1 LYVPFPHAVHAVAPP
16 DDTEPAAHAVQLLE
30 PEGRE
35 GLAWD
40 QNQFA
45 WSPGAVLRMTEPP
58 LEIDTRRPAGPPPF
72 QDSSTMMLAPALK
85 DTVVEAGVGHED
97 TLETS
102 LPPFTVRMATSSHA
116 YETVAEAAAFS
127 VTVVKK
133 YVCALVLAG
142 ASLAAPAVLQ
152 IQFAVV
158 SKLVVAAVP
167 FHGPWLVVAALNTAL
182 PDATVAAEENLP
194 ASQVTHELA
203 PVLAWKVPAAQT
215 EQPAEAPAAE

>member
-1 LYVPFPHAVHAVAPP
+1 
-16 DDTEPAAHAVQLLE
+16 VQLVAAV
-30 PEGRE
+30 GAE
-35 GLAWD
+35 GLVWD
-40 QNQFA
+40 QNHFD

-72 QDSSTMMLAPALK
+72 HDSSTMMLAPALS
-85 DTVVEAGVGHED
+85 DTVVEAGVGQLV
-97 TLETS
+97 TLDSS

-116 YETVAEAAAFS
+116 YETVADAAAFS

-133 YVCALVLAG
+133 YVCALELAG

-152 IQFAVV
+152 IQFAEV

-182 PDATVAAEENLP
+182 PDAAVAADENLP
-194 ASQVTHELA
+194 ASQAAHELA
-203 PVLAWKVPAAQT
+203 PVLAWKVPVAHVVQRRVT
-215 EQPAEAPAAE
+215 PFE